1 MEWDKELFTTMES
14 AKTAHKR
21 IDSLE
26 KKVEDLTGLHMAV
39 CRIAEKVD
47 GVALDISDVKAEIKE
62 VREKP
67 GKRWEKTV
75 TQIISLITAALVG
88 LILAKL
94 GL

>member
-14 AKTAHKR
+14 ARSAHKR
-21 IDSLE
+21 IDTLE
-26 KKVEDLTGLHMAV
+26 KKVEDLTGLHLAV

-47 GVALDISDVKAEIKE
+47 GVAQDISEVKKEMKE

-75 TQIISLITAALVG
+75 TQILSLIIAALVG
-88 LILAKL
+88 LILARL